1 MFILIN
7 LKPDTSI
14 YCMSWDNAGI
24 SKYVFGLIFQSGK
37 TSVFYFRSA
46 TLIEKSEIVHWIQG

>member
-46 TLIEKSEIVHWIQG
+46 TLIEKSEIVH